1 MAENLVPVS
10 TDTTF
15 EYIPVA
21 EAITPG
27 NSAPHNPFTDN
38 PLRDPV
44 SKPLSTSR

>member
-1 MAENLVPVS
+1 MSENLTPVS
-10 TDTTF
+10 NDTTF

-27 NSAPHNPFTDN
+27 NSAPHNPSAVN

-44 SKPLSTSR
+44 SKPILVGR